1 MATLTKFAVRFI
13 HLGQSRTYIV
23 MDIGKFD
30 AICTAL
36 ELMECDVP
44 EAANSS
50 GLALIVKAYPEGA
63 HLAVEGDGP
72 IIDTTRGTR
81 AQLPEREAIAA

>member
-13 HLGQSRTYIV
+13 LLGQSRTYIV

-36 ELMECDVP
+36 DLMECDVP
-44 EAANSS
+44 EAVNSS

-63 HLAVEGDGP
+63 HLAAEGDGP
-72 IIDTTRGTR
+72 IIDTTKQALRVVETDR
-81 AQLPEREAIAA
+81 AAA